1 MKQLQV
7 LREAAGLSRTQL
19 SYLARVY
26 GTLVGQIELG
36 RLTPRPD
43 SVVLVRLADAL
54 DYEDDPAELVAEVTS
69 DV

>member
-1 MKQLQV
+1 M
-7 LREAAGLSRTQL
+7 RTLSRTQL

-26 GTLVGQIELG
+26 GSLVGQIELG
-36 RLTPRPD
+36 RLTPPAD

-54 DYEDDPAELVAEVTS
+54 GYEGDPAELLAEVTS